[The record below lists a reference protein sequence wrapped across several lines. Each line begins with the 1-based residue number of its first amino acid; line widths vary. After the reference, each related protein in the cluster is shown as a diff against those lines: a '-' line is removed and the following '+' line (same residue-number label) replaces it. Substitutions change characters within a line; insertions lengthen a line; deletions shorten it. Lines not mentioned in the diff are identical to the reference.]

1 MDTSNQSPQH
11 AEVNGLI
18 MAISRNKEDGVLA
31 RHLGAQSWYI
41 VADFLHPHEYERGH
55 LLISQGA
62 QDRNLYFLEVGDLK
76 VDVKTDQGLLQLAI
90 LGPGTVVGEGSF
102 FSHLPRNASVV
113 AYSNCK
119 VWEMSPADFE
129 TLGKKHPTVALSLS
143 MALSAILATRMLD
156 VSKRIAIT

>member
-1 MDTSNQSPQH
+1 MDTSNQSPQNPD
-11 AEVNGLI
+11 VNGLI
-18 MAISRNKEDGVLA
+18 LAISRNKEDGVLA

-41 VADFLHPHEYERGH
+41 VADFLHPHAYERGH

-62 QDRNLYFLEVGDLK
+62 QDRNLYFLEQGNLK

-143 MALSAILATRMLD
+143 MALSAIMATRMLD

>member
-1 MDTSNQSPQH
+1 MDAFNPLAQNT
-11 AEVNGLI
+11 AVNGLI
-18 MAISRNKEDGVLA
+18 TAIAHNTEDGVLA

-41 VADFLHPHEYERGH
+41 VADYLHPHAYERGH
-55 LLISQGA
+55 LLIAQGA
-62 QDRNLYFLEVGDLK
+62 ADRNLYFLESGNLK
-76 VDVKTDQGLLQLAI
+76 VDVRTDQGPLQLAI

-119 VWEMSPADFE
+119 VWELNPADFE

-143 MALSAILATRMLD
+143 MALGAIVATRLAD
-156 VSKRIAIT
+156 VSRRIAIT